1 MHRDIRCIQTSSVNL
16 DGTAIRDHN
25 AGEDL
30 QKRGSSGTV
39 LPDDPMG
46 LTAAN
51 LKGDVAGR
59 DEILVILFSEKN
71 LFEPVGR

>member
-30 QKRGSSGTV
+30 QKSGFPGAV
-39 LPDDPMG
+39 LPDDPERLAG
-46 LTAAN
+46 AD

-59 DEILVILFSEKN
+59 YKILVVLFTKRGS
-71 LFEPVGR
+71 L